1 MDLAVLSYALYL
13 VITVPVTIWVGRTL
27 SRNGK
32 LFLVDV
38 FTGREDLAQAV
49 NSLLV
54 VGFYLLNLG
63 FVALFMSGSGFMNS
77 ARVVVEHVSIKVG
90 VVLLVLGVI
99 HLANVWVFNRY
110 RRRALGDRDHR
121 APVPPAGQLVP
132 QSAGPLVPP
141 PPGAGRSWPNP

>member
-1 MDLAVLSYALYL
+1 MDYAVLSYVLYL

-63 FVALFMSGSGFMNS
+63 FVALFMSGSGFVTT
-77 ARVVVEHVSIKVG
+77 ARVVVENVSIKVG

-99 HLANVWVFNRY
+99 HLGNVWVFNRY
-110 RRRALGDRDHR
+110 RRRALVERDRR
-121 APVPPAGQLVP
+121 APLPP
-132 QSAGPLVPP
+132 SAAVGPMMPP
-141 PPGAGRSWPNP
+141 PPGAAAWPKP